1 MTDRLWLQPDLRSV
15 RADNPS
21 AMTGPGTNTFLV
33 GQGQVCVID
42 PGPDDAAHLEA
53 LLGALT
59 AGERIAAIL
68 VTHSH
73 LDHSALAPK
82 LAARTGAPVLAYGDS
97 LSGRSA
103 VMERLARDGLAGG
116 GEGVDTHFRP
126 DQAVVDLQVLE
137 VGEEH
142 LTAFWTP
149 GHMGNHLCFGWR
161 DVVFSGDHVMGWSSS
176 LISPPDGDMGAYMRS
191 LERLHEMAPRRLYP
205 AHGAEILDPRARVE
219 ALIAHRL
226 DREAQIINSL
236 DKDGPQTIPALVARL
251 YHDVPDHLH
260 RAAARNVH
268 AHLVDLWERGV
279 IWTHEAPTQDGLYKT
294 ATKI

>member
-1 MTDRLWLQPDLRSV
+1 MTDRLWLQPDLRVV

-42 PGPDDAAHLEA
+42 PGPDDDAHLAA
-53 LLGALT
+53 LLGALA
-59 AGERIAAIL
+59 AGEQIAAIL

-97 LSGRSA
+97 MAGRSS

-126 DQAVVDLQVLE
+126 DQSVVDLQELQ
-137 VGEEH
+137 VGEEQ

-161 DVVFSGDHVMGWSSS
+161 DVLFSGDHVMGWSSS

-191 LERLHEMAPRRLYP
+191 LRRLHEIAPRCLYP
-205 AHGAEILDPRARVE
+205 AHGADIPEPRARVD

-226 DREAQIINSL
+226 EREAQILSSL
-236 DKDGPQTIPALVARL
+236 ETDGPQTIPALVARL
-251 YHDVPDHLH
+251 YHDVPHHLH

-268 AHLVDLWERGV
+268 AHLVNLWERGV
-279 IWTHEAPTQDGLYKT
+279 VTTINGPTEDGLYKT
-294 ATKI
+294 TIKI